1 MLGRFT
7 RIAGVRIFGA
17 LAQLGLTLMV
27 TRVTGASE
35 AGLFFFGYSVVMILA
50 AIARLGSEMS
60 GLRAVAAACQINEM
74 RRLDDV
80 VVARVILISA
90 LSAIL
95 AIGFC
100 LAGTRLALTQFS
112 GDHVSGTMGFM
123 ALTVPPLAITGLFG
137 ELFKGVGRATQG
149 IALQNIAVPGFAV
162 IGLAIATT
170 MGEVNALHSAAA
182 FALSVWLS
190 LILSVVLWVSW
201 SRAWR
206 AGVPKDQSPAA
217 IRQEIIGILRDA
229 PTLLVVST
237 TSIIMQWIGA
247 FILGFLG
254 SPQQVAGYSV
264 AVRLS
269 IAVSILHSAVTSVIA
284 PQIAAA
290 HSIGD
295 TQGLRVLVHQ
305 TSAYICLTTAPVLL
319 TLLVFPGGWLSIFG
333 KDFISFGIV
342 LQLLVMGQIVA
353 AVIGHSGTVLVMT
366 GHYSNARATS
376 IIAAVG
382 LFIFMLFFVPEYGAT
397 GAALAMSLGVV
408 AGHLAGAVF
417 VRQKLGFWP
426 MPISMADLSLI
437 KERLP

>member
-1 MLGRFT
+1 M
-7 RIAGVRIFGA
+7 
-17 LAQLGLTLMV
+17 
-27 TRVTGASE
+27 
-35 AGLFFFGYSVVMILA
+35 
-50 AIARLGSEMS
+50 
-60 GLRAVAAACQINEM
+60 
-74 RRLDDV
+74 
-80 VVARVILISA
+80 
-90 LSAIL
+90 
-95 AIGFC
+95 
-100 LAGTRLALTQFS
+100 
-112 GDHVSGTMGFM
+112 
-123 ALTVPPLAITGLFG
+123 
-137 ELFKGVGRATQG
+137 
-149 IALQNIAVPGFAV
+149 
-162 IGLAIATT
+162 
-170 MGEVNALHSAAA
+170 
-182 FALSVWLS
+182 
-190 LILSVVLWVSW
+190 
-201 SRAWR
+201 
-206 AGVPKDQSPAA
+206 PKDQSPAA
-217 IRQEIIGILRDA
+217 IRQEIISILRDA

-247 FILGFLG
+247 FILGILG
-254 SPQQVAGYSV
+254 SPQEVAGYSV

-269 IAVSILHSAVTSVIA
+269 IAVSIIHSAVTSVIA
-284 PQIAAA
+284 PRIAAA

-366 GHYSNARATS
+366 GYYANARATS
-376 IIAAVG
+376 IIAAGG
-382 LFIFMLFFVPEYGAT
+382 LFIFMLFFVPDYGAT

-426 MPISMADLSLI
+426 MPISLKDLSLI